1 VVLKVDQGGDAVG
14 GACFSLLSGTTV
26 VSGPVCDEDGD
37 LPDDGRIGFFDVPT
51 GSYTLRET
59 RRPSNDYF
67 QADDRTITI
76 VAGDTVTVQVENVLR
91 PGRIVIRKVDA
102 RDGSALAGACFS
114 LDGPSGAYDFCDS
127 DETGNDGLIRFDG
140 IAAGD
145 YTLSETLAP
154 DGFQIGPNVTVT
166 IRPGRTTLL
175 TIQNQPMPP
184 PAQVG
189 NLTVTKVNQG
199 GSALAGACFSLRQGA
214 ITIVGSRCDSGDGA
228 SDGVIRFTGVGVGAY
243 QLHETQRPSAAYEA
257 VADVSVTITQNQ
269 TTEVRVENRLK
280 PGRILI
286 IKTDAY
292 GNRLQNACFDVVG
305 ESGPAACTNAN
316 GELFFENIAQG
327 TYSLT
332 ETQAPAGYVPAA
344 DRTGIVVNAGT
355 TTVIT
360 IQNQRVPPPA
370 NTGTVQIFKF
380 TCPAG
385 AAGEYTQFIDSSNP
399 GPSRLAQTAGC
410 VAANAEFTMIRLS
423 GEGGPGAFA
432 TGGDGFYQTNVQNG
446 TYTLTETNPDL
457 PGESSEAVTIYT
469 NQLTTVVVLNFIA
482 PPAPAPVT
490 INVAKYTCLPGYA
503 GSIYGDFVANCASD
517 ETLTNNIT
525 FRTSGAVASKRIT
538 GDGGQ
543 KGRTSFG
550 QIPAGQYTLSEETP
564 FGTATVYAFCGT
576 DPNAP
581 NIKYVGG
588 TIGFSITA
596 GQTVHCTFFNVPP
609 DLTPTTGTI
618 LVHKLV
624 CATTTPPP
632 GYDWYNECAP
642 QSTGVG
648 FSIALYSGET
658 KTYAPVTTATTD
670 IDGLVRFSLLQPGQ
684 YQLKEIGGEWCHAES
699 NSVDPKGDVIVR
711 AQTLSEVWIFNC
723 VITKAGPNTGTG
735 SAAGL
740 LTPGGAGGDGLALA
754 LSLLWPVMGL
764 ALYGLYRG
772 RSGRRMARL
781 TIR

>member
-1 VVLKVDQGGDAVG
+1 
-14 GACFSLLSGTTV
+14 
-26 VSGPVCDEDGD
+26 
-37 LPDDGRIGFFDVPT
+37 
-51 GSYTLRET
+51 
-59 RRPSNDYF
+59 
-67 QADDRTITI
+67 
-76 VAGDTVTVQVENVLR
+76 
-91 PGRIVIRKVDA
+91 
-102 RDGSALAGACFS
+102 
-114 LDGPSGAYDFCDS
+114 
-127 DETGNDGLIRFDG
+127 
-140 IAAGD
+140 
-145 YTLSETLAP
+145 
-154 DGFQIGPNVTVT
+154 
-166 IRPGRTTLL
+166 
-175 TIQNQPMPP
+175 M
-184 PAQVG
+184 
-189 NLTVTKVNQG
+189 
-199 GSALAGACFSLRQGA
+199 
-214 ITIVGSRCDSGDGA
+214 
-228 SDGVIRFTGVGVGAY
+228 
-243 QLHETQRPSAAYEA
+243 
-257 VADVSVTITQNQ
+257 
-269 TTEVRVENRLK
+269 
-280 PGRILI
+280 
-286 IKTDAY
+286 
-292 GNRLQNACFDVVG
+292 
-305 ESGPAACTNAN
+305 
-316 GELFFENIAQG
+316 
-327 TYSLT
+327 
-332 ETQAPAGYVPAA
+332 
-344 DRTGIVVNAGT
+344 
-355 TTVIT
+355 
-360 IQNQRVPPPA
+360 
-370 NTGTVQIFKF
+370 
-380 TCPAG
+380 
-385 AAGEYTQFIDSSNP
+385 
-399 GPSRLAQTAGC
+399 
-410 VAANAEFTMIRLS
+410 
-423 GEGGPGAFA
+423 
-432 TGGDGFYQTNVQNG
+432 
-446 TYTLTETNPDL
+446 
-457 PGESSEAVTIYT
+457 
-469 NQLTTVVVLNFIA
+469 VVLNFIA

-550 QIPAGQYTLSEETP
+550 QLPAGQYTLSEETP

-699 NSVDPKGDVIVR
+699 ISVDPKGDVIVR